1 MDYFSRFPAVAV
13 ERNNKP
19 IIITDFLP
27 RVSLSEKFRENTV
40 FMDDYLVK
48 DGETPEIV
56 SYLFYGKPVYHWLVL
71 MVNDI
76 TNPREEW
83 PIRDEQVTDLVYLK
97 YDFVLTVPSGAAYL
111 VDDEITSDTGGS
123 FLVTSKTGN
132 TVRLR
137 SQVGKTILTTS
148 SILTNAR
155 TSASNLTVSSVTDPE
170 EGVHHYFDTELG
182 YIVDAGYSAFTNP
195 VTNYQHEVDVND
207 AKRSIKVL
215 GKLYVEAVVQQF
227 TDLINGDG

>member
-1 MDYFSRFPAVAV
+1 
-13 ERNNKP
+13 
-19 IIITDFLP
+19 
-27 RVSLSEKFRENTV
+27 
-40 FMDDYLVK
+40 
-48 DGETPEIV
+48 
-56 SYLFYGKPVYHWLVL
+56 
-71 MVNDI
+71 
-76 TNPREEW
+76 
-83 PIRDEQVTDLVYLK
+83 
-97 YDFVLTVPSGAAYL
+97 VLTVPSGAAYL

-170 EGVHHYFDTELG
+170 EDVHHYFDTELG
-182 YIVDAGYSAFTNP
+182 YIVDEGYSAFTNP

-207 AKRSIKVL
+207 AKRPIKVL

>member
-1 MDYFSRFPAVAV
+1 MKYFSKFPTTVV
-13 ERNNKP
+13 TSNGKST
-19 IIITDFLP
+19 IITDFLR
-27 RVSLSEKFRENTV
+27 RVAISDKFRVNSVVLE
-40 FMDDYLVK
+40 DYFVL
-48 DGETPEIV
+48 DGETPEMV
-56 SYLFYGKPVYHWLVL
+56 SNKLYGTPANHWVIL

-83 PIRDEQVTDLVYLK
+83 PITDSKVTDLVYLK

-123 FLVTSKTGN
+123 FIVTSKTGN

-155 TSASNLTVSSVTDPE
+155 TSASNLTISSVTDPE
-170 EGVHHYFDTELG
+170 EDVHHYFDTELG
-182 YIVDAGYSAFTNP
+182 YIVDEGYSASTDP
-195 VTNYQHEVDVND
+195 VNNYEYEVEVND
-207 AKRSIKVL
+207 AKRTVKVVNTPFL
-215 GKLYVEAVVQQF
+215 STIISEF
-227 TDLINGDG
+227 DTLISGA